1 MLTALAL
8 SRDPSLTEGLKEIR
22 ADILIGKLKT
32 REEVEEAIRRAVQ
45 SGKLSR
51 EALDKFLSDSGQF
64 GFNALSRY
72 QFSNDLCYPQFHTG
86 CSENELAKSLLIEG
100 ALAQNG
106 ATANKITSA
115 LENASLPGGTHDLG
129 RIGFSIRPLD
139 LARQFEIE
147 IKIVCHLRSYGHDY
161 IEGTNK

>member
-1 MLTALAL
+1 MKIKVTLNESSIECQLKSNWFQAMLTALAL

-64 GFNALSRY
+64 GFNALSGY
-72 QFSNDLCYPQFHTG
+72 QFSNDLCM
-86 CSENELAKSLLIEG
+86 
-100 ALAQNG
+100 
-106 ATANKITSA
+106 
-115 LENASLPGGTHDLG
+115 LP
-129 RIGFSIRPLD
+129 SISHRL
-139 LARQFEIE
+139 FGE
-147 IKIVCHLRSYGHDY
+147 
-161 IEGTNK
+161 

>member
-22 ADILIGKLKT
+22 ADILIGKLRT

-51 EALDKFLSDSGQF
+51 EALDKFLSDSGQLKF
-64 GFNALSRY
+64 TRKVLNPHY
-72 QFSNDLCYPQFHTG
+72 QICLQFHTG

-129 RIGFSIRPLD
+129 RIGF
-139 LARQFEIE
+139 
-147 IKIVCHLRSYGHDY
+147 
-161 IEGTNK
+161 

>member
-64 GFNALSRY
+64 GFNALSLN
-72 QFSNDLCYPQFHTG
+72 QFSNDLCYVP
-86 CSENELAKSLLIEG
+86 SISLRLFGE
-100 ALAQNG
+100 
-106 ATANKITSA
+106 
-115 LENASLPGGTHDLG
+115 
-129 RIGFSIRPLD
+129 
-139 LARQFEIE
+139 
-147 IKIVCHLRSYGHDY
+147 
-161 IEGTNK
+161 